1 VGPSAGGET
10 LEKHDEIIG
19 RLERIERK
27 VDEMNG
33 RVREHDRKIT
43 IIERDHIWAQ
53 RISSVV
59 IGVAASVVA
68 SLIIASLLG
77 GA

>member
-1 VGPSAGGET
+1 M
-10 LEKHDEIIG
+10 EKHDEIIG

>member
-1 VGPSAGGET
+1 

>member
-1 VGPSAGGET
+1 M
-10 LEKHDEIIG
+10 EKHDEIIG

-43 IIERDHIWAQ
+43 VIERDHIWAQ
-53 RISSVV
+53 RISSIV
-59 IGVAASVVA
+59 IGVMASVVA
-68 SLIIASLLG
+68 SLIIAGLLG

>member
-1 VGPSAGGET
+1 M
-10 LEKHDEIIG
+10 EKHDEIIG

-43 IIERDHIWAQ
+43 VIERDHIWAQ
-53 RISSVV
+53 RISSIV
-59 IGVAASVVA
+59 IGVMASVVA

>member
-1 VGPSAGGET
+1 M
-10 LEKHDEIIG
+10 EKHDEIIG

-33 RVREHDRKIT
+33 RVRDHDRKIT
-43 IIERDHIWAQ
+43 VIERDHIWAQ
-53 RISSVV
+53 RISSIV

>member
-1 VGPSAGGET
+1 M
-10 LEKHDEIIG
+10 EKHDEIIG

-33 RVREHDRKIT
+33 RVRDHDRKIT
-43 IIERDHIWAQ
+43 VIERDHVWAQ
-53 RISSVV
+53 RISSIV

>member
-1 VGPSAGGET
+1 

-43 IIERDHIWAQ
+43 VIERDHIWAQ
-53 RISSVV
+53 RISSIV
-59 IGVAASVVA
+59 IGVMASVVA
-68 SLIIASLLG
+68 SLIIAGLLG

>member
-1 VGPSAGGET
+1 M
-10 LEKHDEIIG
+10 EKHDEIIG

-43 IIERDHIWAQ
+43 VIERDHIWAQ
-53 RISSVV
+53 RISSIV

>member
-1 VGPSAGGET
+1 

-33 RVREHDRKIT
+33 RVRDHDRKIT
-43 IIERDHIWAQ
+43 VIERDHIWAQ
-53 RISSVV
+53 RISSIV